1 MKNEDQQVNQDAD
14 MEMDNES
21 LAKSILKS
29 ANSRDL
35 EVMSAG
41 KESVVKSKQD

>member
-1 MKNEDQQVNQDAD
+1 

-29 ANSRDL
+29 ANSRGELD
-35 EVMSAG
+35 VMSAG
-41 KESVVKSKQD
+41 KDSVVKSKQD